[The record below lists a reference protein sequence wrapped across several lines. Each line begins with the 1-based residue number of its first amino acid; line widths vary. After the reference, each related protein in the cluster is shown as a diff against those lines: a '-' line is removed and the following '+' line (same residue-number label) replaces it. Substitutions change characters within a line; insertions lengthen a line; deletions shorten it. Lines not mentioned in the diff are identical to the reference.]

1 MMEDIEDLEPDE
13 LEEKLEEAGLSGIE
27 FTRHFYKRARKRN
40 IDAEKVKEEVRER
53 NFVNVRPNNQS
64 DKDFN
69 FSFKVTVETENGLCE
84 MPIYFNV
91 PGHKLLVKSV
101 WPR

>member
-1 MMEDIEDLEPDE
+1 MSEDLEPDQ
-13 LEEKLEEAGLSGIE
+13 LKEKLEEADLSHVD
-27 FTRHFYKRARKRN
+27 FKQHFYYRAKRRN
-40 IDAEKVKEEVRER
+40 IDADKVREEVRDH

-64 DKDFN
+64 DGDFE
-69 FSFKVTVETENGLCE
+69 FSFKVTVETENGPCE

-101 WPR
+101 WQR